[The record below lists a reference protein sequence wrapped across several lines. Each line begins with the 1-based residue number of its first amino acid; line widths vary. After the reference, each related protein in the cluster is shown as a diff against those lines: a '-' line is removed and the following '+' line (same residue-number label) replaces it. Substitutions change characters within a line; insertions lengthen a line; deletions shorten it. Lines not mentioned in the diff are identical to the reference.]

1 MRAFVVIAVLTALV
15 GCPKPRRSLVAM
27 EKMREFKDKMCACKD
42 KACADKVQDEMAR
55 WSTEMARS
63 AAEHEERLDEQ
74 QMKEMTEVGTQYGEC
89 MVKILSGET
98 TLPTPPSGTGTPRN
112 ADAIIKQTFDQ
123 IGTTTSVT
131 QMQFSYVRAD
141 GVIDP
146 TYGTAEIHFG
156 KPKRNKAADD
166 PDRPI
171 GAPVPVDPKDV
182 DDVMGRCPVHEW
194 KAGVRT
200 EGEGSCMAFG
210 ELARPH
216 CSVVEVWKQA
226 IEAGAPPKGLAI
238 LELGTSPGDREP
250 QSWSFAID
258 DGPRDIHFSKS
269 VPDVCDP
276 TLEKPVPMPPAPGKG
291 QVKSN
296 PY

>member
-1 MRAFVVIAVLTALV
+1 MRIFVAIAVLTVA
-15 GCPKPRRSLVAM
+15 GCPKPHRSLLAM
-27 EKMREFKDKMCACKD
+27 EKMREFRDKMCLCKD
-42 KACADKVQDEMAR
+42 KACADKVQDEMIR
-55 WSTEMARS
+55 WSSEMAKS
-63 AAEHEERLDEQ
+63 AGERDERLDDQ

-89 MVKILSGET
+89 MVKVMGGET
-98 TLPTPPSGTGTPRN
+98 TLPPPPAGENMPRS

-123 IGTTTSVT
+123 LGTTASITEL
-131 QMQFSYVRAD
+131 QFSYVRAD

-171 GAPVPVDPKDV
+171 GAPVPVDPKEV
-182 DDVMGRCPVHEW
+182 DDMMARCPVHAW
-194 KAGVRT
+194 KAGMRT
-200 EGEGSCMAFG
+200 EGEGSCMSFG
-210 ELARPH
+210 ELARPR

-226 IEAGAPPKGLAI
+226 IEAGAPAKGLAV
-238 LELGTSPGDREP
+238 LALGRSPGDGEP
-250 QSWSFAID
+250 QSWTFAID
-258 DGPRDIHFSKS
+258 DDPRDIHFSKS

-276 TLEKPVPMPPAPGKG
+276 TLEKPVPMPPAPGTV
-291 QVKSN
+291 QVRPN